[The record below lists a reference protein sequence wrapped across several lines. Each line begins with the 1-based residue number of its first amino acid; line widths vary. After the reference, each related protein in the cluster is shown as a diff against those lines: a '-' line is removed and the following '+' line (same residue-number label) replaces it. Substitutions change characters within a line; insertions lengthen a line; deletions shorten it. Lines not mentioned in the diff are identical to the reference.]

1 MHCSQ
6 ISQEYHRKVEE
17 PYGYKLKGVGEMKF
31 HLGCDYY
38 RDPDGVLRSGPKG
51 YIDKMVEG
59 FKMMFPGEQPDKGKK
74 VPFLNFNWDQASNNQ
89 GSNHKMVERGAQ
101 MKNPRSI
108 AVQVEGECQ
117 YLTSPKPSQD
127 LTGPKPS

>member
-1 MHCSQ
+1 MGFK
-6 ISQEYHRKVEE
+6 ISKADNDVWMRRTDDVYEYIAVYVDDLCIAAKDPRSITEKLKNL
-17 PYGYKLKGVGEMKF
+17 YGYKLKGVGEMKF

-74 VPFLNFNWDQASNNQ
+74 VPFLNFNWDQAANSQ
-89 GSNHKMVERGAQ
+89 GSNNKMVEREL
-101 MKNPRSI
+101 K
-108 AVQVEGECQ
+108 
-117 YLTSPKPSQD
+117 
-127 LTGPKPS
+127 